1 MEVSPVN
8 AIEFDSLVENGMI
21 RVPDQYRNAIGN
33 VVKVIVFSRKE
44 GSQTFSTEKKM
55 ESIEALSGIIPDD
68 FDLDTMRTERIL
80 GK

>member
-1 MEVSPVN
+1 MN

-21 RVPDQYRNAIGN
+21 RVPDQYINAIGN
-33 VVKVIVFSRKE
+33 VVKVIVFSREE
-44 GSQTFSTEKKM
+44 GNPAFSTEKKM

-80 GK
+80 GE